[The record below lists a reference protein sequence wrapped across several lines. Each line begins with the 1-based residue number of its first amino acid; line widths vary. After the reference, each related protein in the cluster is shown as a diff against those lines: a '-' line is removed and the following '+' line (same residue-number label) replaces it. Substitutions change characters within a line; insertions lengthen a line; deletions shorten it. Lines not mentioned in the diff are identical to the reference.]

1 MRHADSISIITG
13 SATGTY
19 RATINWNVQ
28 AVGWRPKGFCPLQ
41 YWEIVLPM
49 RNFMTATGCDFIQFT
64 HDVEGTFK
72 ANVITWEQLYGGEE
86 ERVKVLVS
94 NRSVTSYKGSSL
106 VLIDVL
112 QATGSAFPGKKP
124 TTGRI
129 VVDQFYG
136 RIDLIDLFRD
146 VSAITRSRPLVA
158 VGIRNI
164 NDLPIDV
171 NNSSTIRVNG
181 TTLEYNVVVINDYGY
196 KIEIILSELP

>member
-1 MRHADSISIITG
+1 MRHGDAVSIIIG

-19 RATINWNVQ
+19 RAGINWNVV
-28 AVGWRPKGFCPLQ
+28 AAGWRPKGFCPLQ
-41 YWEIVLPM
+41 YWEIILPM

-94 NRSVTSYKGSSL
+94 NRSVTAYKGFPL

-136 RIDLIDLFRD
+136 RIDLLEFFRET
-146 VSAITRSRPLVA
+146 SLLTKRPLVA
-158 VGIRNI
+158 VGVRNI
-164 NDLPIDV
+164 NDLPINV
-171 NNSSTIRVNG
+171 NTSSTIRING
-181 TTLEYNVVVINDYGY
+181 TTMEYNITAVNDYSY
-196 KIEIILSELP
+196 KIEMILSELP